1 MRTIKLAW
9 LLIIVLILGGC
20 WDERLLKNSRL
31 VYISAFDLTENGK
44 YETTSIIRNTTK
56 VPNPQQEATNEIAK
70 GEGLN
75 IRDTRLTI
83 NRSLAGEF
91 DPSKSKVL
99 ILGEELAKRDIY
111 TVLDI
116 VYRIPRTPIIAKVAV
131 ADGSAGALLAENHKN
146 EPLLGE
152 FLYELLLN
160 SEKSTEIQELTV
172 QNICTILF
180 DEGKDFMVPFI
191 KNNDENKKIEVSGS
205 ALFHDRIFTGKVITP
220 EQSSLLM
227 LFMDKMNK
235 ECRFAYKLSKGET
248 VTFAVNKV
256 KRDLHYTYSYGRAVF
271 KAVLSIDINIEE
283 YPLDHLHEKK
293 IAKELAREISQKM
306 SDDAKGVFSI
316 LKEEK
321 ADLLGVGRELIAF
334 HPDIWEN
341 IKGSDYYAKVDVKPE
356 VRILISGNGII
367 N

>member
-1 MRTIKLAW
+1 MRTVKLAW

-31 VYISAFDLTENGK
+31 VYISAFDLTKGGK
-44 YETTSIIRNTTK
+44 YESTSIIRNTTK

-75 IRDTRLTI
+75 IQDTRLAI

-111 TVLDI
+111 DVLDI
-116 VYRIPRTPIIAKVAV
+116 VYRIPRTPIVAKVAV
-131 ADGSAGALLAENHKN
+131 AEGNAGTLLDENHKN

-160 SEKSTEIQELTV
+160 SEESTEIQQLTV

-180 DEGKDFMVPFI
+180 DEGKDFMVPYI
-191 KNNDENKKIEVSGS
+191 KNDEANKKIEVSGS

-220 EQSSLLM
+220 EQSSLLL

-235 ECRFAYKLSKGET
+235 ECRFVYKLSKGET

-256 KRDLHYTYSYGRAVF
+256 KRELNYTYSYGRTVF
-271 KAVLSIDINIEE
+271 KADLSIDIDIEE

-293 IAKELAREISQKM
+293 ISEELSRKISQKM
-306 SDDAKGVFSI
+306 SDDAKEVFRI

-321 ADLLGVGRELIAF
+321 ADVLGLGRELIAF
-334 HPDIWEN
+334 RPDIWEN
-341 IKGSDYYAKVDVKPE
+341 IKGSEYYAKVDVKPE
-356 VRILISGNGII
+356 VRIHISGNGII